1 MIAYRRK
8 FSFRKLK
15 VFLEKIK
22 IIFDLN
28 FGETKYTHFS
38 LVCRFLSPLT
48 RLLSSDALP
57 EGLVRELPSAD
68 DFQKPPAEAA
78 DSTVDDLEELRR
90 QLDALNS

>member
-1 MIAYRRK
+1 M
-8 FSFRKLK
+8 
-15 VFLEKIK
+15 
-22 IIFDLN
+22 
-28 FGETKYTHFS
+28 
-38 LVCRFLSPLT
+38 

-78 DSTVDDLEELRR
+78 DSTIDDLEELRK